1 MKKSYRGWGFYI
13 SLIVVVVLVW
23 FLLDGQHLNQDDYN
37 YAQFEQ
43 ELADD
48 EIKSVEVQPNRV
60 YPTGRLDIVKT
71 DKSEETLYVLDVS
84 EAQSLMDKEK
94 FTSYVVNDIPAEN
107 WLMNLLPLLL
117 VFGAMFILFMI
128 VMNNQAAGG
137 GGGSKMMNFGKSR
150 AKLMQPDAKKVTFAN
165 VAGLKEE
172 KEELEE
178 VVDFL
183 KNPQKY
189 TSVGARIPKGMLLVG
204 PPGTGKTLLAK
215 AVAGEAGVPFFSI
228 SGSDF
233 VEMFVGVGASRVR
246 DLFEEAK
253 HNAPCIVFI
262 DEIDA
267 VARRRGTGMGGGH
280 DEREQTLNQLLVE
293 MDGFGVNEGI
303 IVMAATNRVD
313 ILDPAILRPGRFD
326 RKVAVGTPDVGGREE
341 ILKVHAKNKP
351 LGDDVNLQQLAQT
364 TAGFTG
370 ADLENLLNEAAIIA
384 AKENRSFIANKD
396 VKRAFVKV
404 GIGAEK
410 KSRIISDKEKKIT
423 AYHEAGHAILFH
435 VLPDVG
441 PVHTVSIIPTGVGAA
456 GYTMPLP
463 EKDEMFNTKG
473 KMLQNIMVDLGGRI
487 AEEII
492 FKDVTTGASQDIK
505 QASKLARA
513 MVTQYGMSDRVGMI
527 QYGSDE
533 DEVFIGRDLAH
544 TKSYGNEIADVIDE
558 EVKRIVDECYSKAKK
573 IILEHEDVL
582 HSCAAL
588 LIEKEKIGQ
597 EEFEG
602 LFKNHEPVMH
612 NDGEV

>member
-1 MKKSYRGWGFYI
+1 MKLKQNGKTINSYFIFIILLLLVIFGLNLLNNRTDEYTKAEFITDLDAGNV
-13 SLIVVVVLVW
+13 SEVV
-23 FLLDGQHLNQDDYN
+23 
-37 YAQFEQ
+37 
-43 ELADD
+43 
-48 EIKSVEVQPNRV
+48 VQPNGEA
-60 YPTGRLDIVKT
+60 PTGYLEIQMKNGVSHKLYATDIT
-71 DKSEETLYVLDVS
+71 ELETLVREYGFDP
-84 EAQSLMDKEK
+84 
-94 FTSYVVNDIPAEN
+94 VVNDIEREN
-107 WLMNLLPLLL
+107 WFLTYMLPML
-117 VFGAMFILFMI
+117 VVLAVGTFLFMM
-128 VMNNQAAGG
+128 MNAQQAGG
-137 GGGSKMMNFGKSR
+137 GNGKMMNFGKSR
-150 AKLMQPDAKKVTFAN
+150 AKMTLGDKSVTFAQ

-178 VVDFL
+178 IVDFL
-183 KNPQKY
+183 KEPGKY
-189 TSVGARIPKGMLLVG
+189 TGVGARIPKGVLLEG

-326 RKVAVGTPDVGGREE
+326 RKVAVGTPDIGGREE

-351 LGDDVNLQQLAQT
+351 LGDDVNLQQIAQT

-384 AKENRSFIANKD
+384 AKENRSFIAQKD
-396 VKRAFVKV
+396 IKRAFIKV

-441 PVHTVSIIPTGVGAA
+441 PVYTVSIIPTGVGAA

-463 EKDEMFNTKG
+463 EKDEMFATKSR
-473 KMLQNIMVDLGGRI
+473 MLQDIMVSLGGRI

-492 FKDVTTGASQDIK
+492 FGDITTGASSDIK
-505 QASKLARA
+505 KATKTARR
-513 MVTQYGMSDRVGMI
+513 MVTRYGMSDNIGVI
-527 QYGSDE
+527 CYDDDD
-533 DEVFIGRDLAH
+533 DEVFIGKDLAH
-544 TKSYGNEIADVIDE
+544 AKAHSEEISGEIDK
-558 EVKRIVDECYSKAKK
+558 EVKHIIDDCYTKAKD
-573 IILEHEDVL
+573 IILQHEDVL
-582 HSCAAL
+582 HSCAQL
-588 LIEKEKIGQ
+588 LLEKEKINRD
-597 EEFEG
+597 EFEA
-602 LFKNHEPVMH
+602 LFQPKADSFLNTELS
-612 NDGEV
+612 

>member
-1 MKKSYRGWGFYI
+1 MKQNGRTINSYFI
-13 SLIVVVVLVW
+13 FIILLVMVIVGLN
-23 FLLDGQHLNQDDYN
+23 LLSNRKEDYTR
-37 YAQFEQ
+37 AEFI
-43 ELADD
+43 ADLD
-48 EIKSVEVQPNRV
+48 AGNVSEIVIQPNGEA
-60 YPTGRLDIVKT
+60 PTGYLEIQMKNGLNHKLYATDIT
-71 DKSEETLYVLDVS
+71 ELETLVREYGFDP
-84 EAQSLMDKEK
+84 
-94 FTSYVVNDIPAEN
+94 VVNDIEREN
-107 WLMNLLPLLL
+107 WFLTYMLPMLAVLAVG
-117 VFGAMFILFMI
+117 VFLFMM
-128 VMNNQAAGG
+128 MNAQQAGG
-137 GGGSKMMNFGKSR
+137 GNGKMMNFGKSR
-150 AKLMQPDAKKVTFAN
+150 AKMSMGDKSVTFAQ

-178 VVDFL
+178 IVDFL
-183 KNPQKY
+183 KEPGKY
-189 TSVGARIPKGMLLVG
+189 TGVGARIPKGVLLEG

-441 PVHTVSIIPTGVGAA
+441 PVYTVSIIPTGVGAA

-463 EKDEMFNTKG
+463 EKDEMFATKSR
-473 KMLQNIMVDLGGRI
+473 MLQDIMVSLGGRI

-492 FKDVTTGASQDIK
+492 FGEITTGASSDIK
-505 QASKLARA
+505 KATKTARR
-513 MVTQYGMSDRVGMI
+513 MVTRYGMSDNIGVI
-527 QYGSDE
+527 CYDDDD
-533 DEVFIGRDLAH
+533 DEVFIGKDLAH
-544 TKSYGNEIADVIDE
+544 AKAHSEEISGEIDK
-558 EVKRIVDECYSKAKK
+558 EVKRIIDDCYTKAKD
-573 IILEHEDVL
+573 IIMQHENVL
-582 HSCAAL
+582 HSCAKL
-588 LIEKEKIGQ
+588 LLEKEKINR
-597 EEFEG
+597 EEFEA
-602 LFKNHEPVMH
+602 LFV
-612 NDGEV
+612 

>member
-1 MKKSYRGWGFYI
+1 MV
-13 SLIVVVVLVW
+13 IVGLN
-23 FLLDGQHLNQDDYN
+23 LLSSREEEYTR
-37 YAQFEQ
+37 AEFI
-43 ELADD
+43 ADLD
-48 EIKSVEVQPNRV
+48 AGNVSEIVIQPNGEA
-60 YPTGRLDIVKT
+60 PTGYLEIQMKNGLNHKLYATDIT
-71 DKSEETLYVLDVS
+71 ELETLVREYGFDP
-84 EAQSLMDKEK
+84 
-94 FTSYVVNDIPAEN
+94 VVNDIEREN
-107 WLMNLLPLLL
+107 WFLTYMLPMLVVLAVGVFVFMMMN
-117 VFGAMFILFMI
+117 A
-128 VMNNQAAGG
+128 QQAGG
-137 GGGSKMMNFGKSR
+137 GNGKMMNFGKSR
-150 AKLMQPDAKKVTFAN
+150 AKMSIGDKSVTFAQ

-178 VVDFL
+178 IVDFL
-183 KNPQKY
+183 KEPGKY
-189 TSVGARIPKGMLLVG
+189 TGVGARIPKGVLLEG

-441 PVHTVSIIPTGVGAA
+441 PVYTVSIIPTGVGAA

-463 EKDEMFNTKG
+463 EKDEMFATKSR
-473 KMLQNIMVDLGGRI
+473 MLQDIMVSLGGRI

-492 FKDVTTGASQDIK
+492 FGDITTGASSDIK
-505 QASKLARA
+505 KATKTARR
-513 MVTQYGMSDRVGMI
+513 MVTRYGMSDNIGVI
-527 QYGSDE
+527 CYDDDD
-533 DEVFIGRDLAH
+533 DEVFIGKDLAH
-544 TKSYGNEIADVIDE
+544 AKAHSEEISGEIDK
-558 EVKRIVDECYSKAKK
+558 EVKRIIDDCYTKAKD
-573 IILEHEDVL
+573 IIMQHENVL
-582 HSCAAL
+582 HSCAKL
-588 LIEKEKIGQ
+588 LLEKEKINR
-597 EEFEG
+597 EEFEA
-602 LFKNHEPVMH
+602 LFI
-612 NDGEV
+612 

>member
-1 MKKSYRGWGFYI
+1 MV
-13 SLIVVVVLVW
+13 IVGLN
-23 FLLDGQHLNQDDYN
+23 LLSNREEDYTR
-37 YAQFEQ
+37 AEFI
-43 ELADD
+43 ADLD
-48 EIKSVEVQPNRV
+48 AGNVSEIVIQPNGEA
-60 YPTGRLDIVKT
+60 PTGYLEIQMKNGLNHKLYATDIT
-71 DKSEETLYVLDVS
+71 ELETLVREYGFDP
-84 EAQSLMDKEK
+84 
-94 FTSYVVNDIPAEN
+94 VVNDIEREN
-107 WLMNLLPLLL
+107 WFLTYMLPML
-117 VFGAMFILFMI
+117 VVLAVGVFLFMM
-128 VMNNQAAGG
+128 MNAQQAGG
-137 GGGSKMMNFGKSR
+137 GNGKMMNFGKSR
-150 AKLMQPDAKKVTFAN
+150 AKMSMGDKSVTFAQ

-178 VVDFL
+178 IVDFL
-183 KNPQKY
+183 KEPGKY
-189 TSVGARIPKGMLLVG
+189 TGVGARIPKGVLLEG

-441 PVHTVSIIPTGVGAA
+441 PVYTVSIIPTGVGAA

-463 EKDEMFNTKG
+463 EKDEMFATKSR
-473 KMLQNIMVDLGGRI
+473 MLQDIMVSLGGRI

-492 FKDVTTGASQDIK
+492 FGDITTGASSDIK
-505 QASKLARA
+505 KATKTARR
-513 MVTQYGMSDRVGMI
+513 MVTRYGMSDNIGVI
-527 QYGSDE
+527 CYDDDD
-533 DEVFIGRDLAH
+533 DEVFIGKDLAH
-544 TKSYGNEIADVIDE
+544 AKAHSEEISGEIDK
-558 EVKRIVDECYSKAKK
+558 EVKRIIDDCYTKAKD
-573 IILEHEDVL
+573 IIMQHENVL
-582 HSCAAL
+582 HSCAKL
-588 LIEKEKIGQ
+588 LLEKEKINR
-597 EEFEG
+597 EEFEA
-602 LFKNHEPVMH
+602 LFV
-612 NDGEV
+612 

>member
-1 MKKSYRGWGFYI
+1 MKLKQNGKTINSYFIFIILLLLVIFGLNLLNNRTDEYTKAEFIADLDAGNV
-13 SLIVVVVLVW
+13 SEVV
-23 FLLDGQHLNQDDYN
+23 
-37 YAQFEQ
+37 
-43 ELADD
+43 
-48 EIKSVEVQPNRV
+48 VQPNGEA
-60 YPTGRLDIVKT
+60 PTGYLEIQMKNGVSHKLYATDIT
-71 DKSEETLYVLDVS
+71 ELETLVREYGFDP
-84 EAQSLMDKEK
+84 
-94 FTSYVVNDIPAEN
+94 VVNDIEREN
-107 WLMNLLPLLL
+107 WFLTYMLPML
-117 VFGAMFILFMI
+117 VVLAVGTFLFMM
-128 VMNNQAAGG
+128 MNAQQAGG
-137 GGGSKMMNFGKSR
+137 GNGKMMNFGKSR
-150 AKLMQPDAKKVTFAN
+150 AKMTLGDKSVTFAQ

-178 VVDFL
+178 IVDFL
-183 KNPQKY
+183 KEPGKY
-189 TSVGARIPKGMLLVG
+189 TGVGARIPKGVLLEG

-326 RKVAVGTPDVGGREE
+326 RKVAVGTPDIGGREE

-351 LGDDVNLQQLAQT
+351 LGDDVNLQQIAQT

-384 AKENRSFIANKD
+384 AKENRSFIAQKD
-396 VKRAFVKV
+396 IKRAFIKV

-441 PVHTVSIIPTGVGAA
+441 PVYTVSIIPTGVGAA

-463 EKDEMFNTKG
+463 EKDEMFATKSR
-473 KMLQNIMVDLGGRI
+473 MLQDIMVSLGGRI

-492 FKDVTTGASQDIK
+492 FGDITTGASSDIK
-505 QASKLARA
+505 KATKTARR
-513 MVTQYGMSDRVGMI
+513 MVTRYGMSDNIGVI
-527 QYGSDE
+527 CYDDDD
-533 DEVFIGRDLAH
+533 DEVFIGKDLAH
-544 TKSYGNEIADVIDE
+544 AKAHSEEISGEIDK
-558 EVKRIVDECYSKAKK
+558 EVKSIIDDCYTKAKD
-573 IILEHEDVL
+573 IILQHEDVL
-582 HSCAAL
+582 HSCAQL
-588 LIEKEKIGQ
+588 LLEKEKINRD
-597 EEFEG
+597 EFEA
-602 LFKNHEPVMH
+602 LFQPKADSFLNTELS
-612 NDGEV
+612 

>member
-1 MKKSYRGWGFYI
+1 LKQNGKTINSYFIFIILLLLVIFGLNLLNNRTDEYTKAEFIADLDAGNV
-13 SLIVVVVLVW
+13 SEVV
-23 FLLDGQHLNQDDYN
+23 
-37 YAQFEQ
+37 
-43 ELADD
+43 
-48 EIKSVEVQPNRV
+48 VQPNGEA
-60 YPTGRLDIVKT
+60 PTGYLEIQMKNGVSHKLYATDIT
-71 DKSEETLYVLDVS
+71 ELETLVREYGFDP
-84 EAQSLMDKEK
+84 
-94 FTSYVVNDIPAEN
+94 VVNDIEREN
-107 WLMNLLPLLL
+107 WFLTYMLPML
-117 VFGAMFILFMI
+117 VVLAVGIFLFMM
-128 VMNNQAAGG
+128 MNAQQAGG
-137 GGGSKMMNFGKSR
+137 GNGKMMNFGKSR
-150 AKLMQPDAKKVTFAN
+150 AKMTLGDKSVTFAQ

-178 VVDFL
+178 IVDFL
-183 KNPQKY
+183 KEPGKY
-189 TSVGARIPKGMLLVG
+189 TGVGARIPKGVLLEG

-326 RKVAVGTPDVGGREE
+326 RKVAVGTPDIGGREE

-351 LGDDVNLQQLAQT
+351 LGDDVNLQQIAQT

-384 AKENRSFIANKD
+384 AKENRSFIAQKD
-396 VKRAFVKV
+396 IKRAFIKV

-441 PVHTVSIIPTGVGAA
+441 PVYTVSIIPTGVGAA

-463 EKDEMFNTKG
+463 EKDEMFATKSR
-473 KMLQNIMVDLGGRI
+473 MLQDIMVSLGGRI

-492 FKDVTTGASQDIK
+492 FGDITTGASSDIK
-505 QASKLARA
+505 KATKTARR
-513 MVTQYGMSDRVGMI
+513 MVTRYGMSDNIGVI
-527 QYGSDE
+527 CYDDDD
-533 DEVFIGRDLAH
+533 DEVFIGKDLAH
-544 TKSYGNEIADVIDE
+544 AKAHSEEISGEIDK
-558 EVKRIVDECYSKAKK
+558 EVKHIIDDCYTKAKD
-573 IILEHEDVL
+573 IILQHEDVL
-582 HSCAAL
+582 HSCAQL
-588 LIEKEKIGQ
+588 LLEKEKITR

-602 LFKNHEPVMH
+602 LFV
-612 NDGEV
+612 

>member
-1 MKKSYRGWGFYI
+1 MRQQQTFRGFIFILLMLILIATAVRFPYARQADKVTNQDFIKILEDGQAADVSIHQNPQTPTGEVVLTLLDGQVKRLYVSDVKDAQKLLEAHDMAYTTMDVPQENYLVTIILPFML
-13 SLIVVVVLVW
+13 SIVVVV
-23 FLLDGQHLNQDDYN
+23 
-37 YAQFEQ
+37 
-43 ELADD
+43 
-48 EIKSVEVQPNRV
+48 I
-60 YPTGRLDIVKT
+60 II
-71 DKSEETLYVLDVS
+71 
-84 EAQSLMDKEK
+84 M
-94 FTSYVVNDIPAEN
+94 
-107 WLMNLLPLLL
+107 
-117 VFGAMFILFMI
+117 
-128 VMNNQAAGG
+128 VMNRSAGG
-137 GGGSKMMNFGKSR
+137 GGANARMMNFGKSR
-150 AKLMQPDAKKVTFAN
+150 ARMSRDSKVNFSN
-165 VAGLKEE
+165 VAGLVEE

-189 TSVGARIPKGMLLVG
+189 TSVGARIPKGLLLVG

-253 HNAPCIVFI
+253 KNSPCIVFI

-326 RKVAVGTPDVGGREE
+326 RKVAVGRPDVKGREE
-341 ILKVHAKNKP
+341 ILKVHSKEKP
-351 LGDDVNLQQLAQT
+351 LSEDVDLHRVAQT
-364 TAGFTG
+364 TSGFTG
-370 ADLENLLNEAAIIA
+370 ADLENLMNEAAIISA
-384 AKENRSFIANKD
+384 RENRRFIKQSD
-396 VKRAFVKV
+396 IDRAFVKV

-410 KSRIISDKEKKIT
+410 RSKVISEKDKKIT

-441 PVHTVSIIPTGVGAA
+441 PVHTVSIIPTGIGAA

-473 KMLQNIMVDLGGRI
+473 RMKQNIMVDLGGRI
-487 AEEII
+487 AEELI
-492 FKDVTTGASQDIK
+492 FDDITTGASQDIK
-505 QASKLARA
+505 QATQIARA
-513 MVTQYGMSDRVGMI
+513 MVTQYGMSEKVGMI
-527 QYGSDE
+527 QYGGDE
-533 DEVFIGRDLAH
+533 NEVFIGRDLAH
-544 TKSYGNEIADVIDE
+544 TKSYGNEVADTIDS
-558 EVKRIVDECYSKAKK
+558 EVKRIIDECYQKARD
-573 IILEHEDVL
+573 IIKQYDYVL
-582 HSCAAL
+582 HACADL
-588 LIEKEKIGQ
+588 LIEKEKISQ
-597 EEFEG
+597 SEFEA
-602 LFKNHEPVMH
+602 LFTPVQ
-612 NDGEV
+612 